1 MRKLWMEEITK
12 LKQQPDKD
20 IIIHGS
26 ASLVQSLRGTGL
38 HDNRRPLLTSH
49 IPDRAHGRDPTRF
62 DATDTRD

>member
-1 MRKLWMEEITK
+1 
-12 LKQQPDKD
+12 
-20 IIIHGS
+20 
-26 ASLVQSLRGTGL
+26 LRGTGL